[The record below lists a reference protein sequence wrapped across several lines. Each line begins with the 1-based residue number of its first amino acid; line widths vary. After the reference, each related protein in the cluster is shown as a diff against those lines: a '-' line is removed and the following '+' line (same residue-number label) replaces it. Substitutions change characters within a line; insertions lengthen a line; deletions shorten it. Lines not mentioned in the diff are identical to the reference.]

1 MLFLHITLKMVFRK
15 FGYTFSFLH
24 LKIKTGRIGD
34 MSITDWNFKTVNI
47 GSKYWKQIFIKKK
60 ISISEKTY
68 WFVYCTITWSSP
80 MTWYIFSNLQILYLI
95 NAYPLSLKILI
106 SWMQPKCENV
116 FCRSSSVRP
125 FVIPPQYTV
134 QFVGLDWL

>member
-15 FGYTFSFLH
+15 FGYTFPFLH
-24 LKIKTGRIGD
+24 LKIKTGCIED
-34 MSITDWNFKTVNI
+34 VSIVDWNFKTVNI
-47 GSKYWKQIFIKKK
+47 GTKYWKQIFIKKK
-60 ISISEKTY
+60 ISISEKKPIDLYIVQSRWTRQ
-68 WFVYCTITWSSP
+68 
-80 MTWYIFSNLQILYLI
+80 IFSNLQILYLI

>member
-68 WFVYCTITWSSP
+68 WFAYCRSSP

>member
-47 GSKYWKQIFIKKK
+47 VSKYWKQIFIKKK

-68 WFVYCTITWSSP
+68 WFVYCTIRSSP

>member
-15 FGYTFSFLH
+15 FGYTFPFLH
-24 LKIKTGRIGD
+24 LKIKTGCIED
-34 MSITDWNFKTVNI
+34 VSIVDWNFKTVNI
-47 GSKYWKQIFIKKK
+47 GTKYWKQIFIKKK
-60 ISISEKTY
+60 ISIFEKKPIDLYIVQSRWTRQ
-68 WFVYCTITWSSP
+68 
-80 MTWYIFSNLQILYLI
+80 IFSNLQILYLI

>member
-15 FGYTFSFLH
+15 FGYTFPFLH
-24 LKIKTGRIGD
+24 LKIKTGCIED
-34 MSITDWNFKTVNI
+34 VSIVDWNFKTVNI
-47 GSKYWKQIFIKKK
+47 GTKYWKQIFIKKK
-60 ISISEKTY
+60 ISISEKKPIDLYIVTRQ
-68 WFVYCTITWSSP
+68 
-80 MTWYIFSNLQILYLI
+80 IFSNLQILYLI

>member
-1 MLFLHITLKMVFRK
+1 MVFRK

-34 MSITDWNFKTVNI
+34 MSITDWNFKTLNI

-60 ISISEKTY
+60 ISISEKNLLIYILYNHLVNLDTHK
-68 WFVYCTITWSSP
+68 SSP
-80 MTWYIFSNLQILYLI
+80 MTWYIFSNLKIHYLI